1 MQEQMIMEIAQ
12 RIRTLREIMEIPIA
26 EMAQQTGLSADEYV
40 AYEQG
45 QGDFT
50 FTFLYNCAQAFG
62 VDIIELITGDA
73 PKLSSYSIVRK
84 GEGLDIKRRKG
95 FTYNH
100 LAYRFSGKISEPVL
114 VTAPFFE
121 EEQSKPI
128 HLSEHDGQEFDYII
142 SGTLKM
148 QIDEHVEY
156 LHAGDAIYYDS
167 GHKHGMIAAG
177 GEPCVFLAVV
187 MKDESSKGERN

>member
-100 LAYRFSGKISEPVL
+100 LAYRFSGKISEPFL
-114 VTAPFFE
+114 VTAPFLKKNS
-121 EEQSKPI
+121 QSRSIFPNMTARSSTI
-128 HLSEHDGQEFDYII
+128 LSAE
-142 SGTLKM
+142 L
-148 QIDEHVEY
+148 
-156 LHAGDAIYYDS
+156 
-167 GHKHGMIAAG
+167 
-177 GEPCVFLAVV
+177 
-187 MKDESSKGERN
+187 